1 MKHELKVTSP
11 RQLTPSYSCCCVFCC
26 VSIQNTGLPLLS
38 MFVQRLEVDLACTVP
53 DFLWRAFKLSIT
65 SLTGLCF
72 GRQAQTGRRG
82 TFAKNC
88 CIDATFLAAQLTML
102 ILSITCMN
110 YSYHR
115 CTLYMDKCDQMRTYD
130 YISVFT
136 AYMLWFCDCSLL
148 AAVAC
153 VRNIWSPLQR
163 SHAWALCSR
172 CRVGGV
178 CLRQCGIWSCFDLE
192 HEAMDW
198 FLAWLVSSQET
209 RELYRDLEER
219 SKTQACRFWECS
231 VQRLEVDLACAVP
244 DFLWRAFKL
253 SITCWQ
259 ACALEDKL
267 KQAEEAPLQ
276 RIAASTQ
283 LFLRRNLQC
292 WFCLSHVW
300 IIVIT
305 DVHCIWTNV
314 IRCVHMIT
322 YLCLQHTCCD
332 FVIVVCLQQWR
343 VWGTSEVHFRGL
355 TLERSARG
363 AGWVGCVCVNAVFG
377 HVLIWN
383 MKPWIDFLLDWC
395 LHRKRG
401 NSTGTWKR
409 DPKHRPVAFE
419 HVRAPSR

>member
-1 MKHELKVTSP
+1 MKKLEVDLACAVPDFLWRAFKLSITCLTGLCLG
-11 RQLTPSYSCCCVFCC
+11 RQAQTGRRGTFAKNCCIDATFLAAQLTMLILSITCMNYSYHRCTLYMDKCDQMRTYDYISVFTAYMLWFCDCSLLAAVACVRNIWSPLQRSLAWALCSRCRVGGVCLRQCGIWSCFDLEHEAMDWFLAWL
-26 VSIQNTGLPLLS
+26 VSSQETRELYRDLEERS
-38 MFVQRLEVDLACTVP
+38 KTQACRFWACSVQRLEVDLACAVP

-163 SHAWALCSR
+163 SLAWALCSR

-219 SKTQACRFWECS
+219 SKTQACRFWACS
-231 VQRLEVDLACAVP
+231 CPKQISRWLVGKVHCCWIDLA
-244 DFLWRAFKL
+244 
-253 SITCWQ
+253 
-259 ACALEDKL
+259 
-267 KQAEEAPLQ
+267 
-276 RIAASTQ
+276 
-283 LFLRRNLQC
+283 
-292 WFCLSHVW
+292 
-300 IIVIT
+300 
-305 DVHCIWTNV
+305 
-314 IRCVHMIT
+314 
-322 YLCLQHTCCD
+322 
-332 FVIVVCLQQWR
+332 
-343 VWGTSEVHFRGL
+343 
-355 TLERSARG
+355 
-363 AGWVGCVCVNAVFG
+363 
-377 HVLIWN
+377 
-383 MKPWIDFLLDWC
+383 
-395 LHRKRG
+395 
-401 NSTGTWKR
+401 
-409 DPKHRPVAFE
+409 
-419 HVRAPSR
+419 